1 MGAARNG
8 SILIVEDEWLVRRE
22 IAEELERAGW
32 HVVEMSNA
40 QDAIDELGRRAF
52 RVVIT
57 DIGLGR
63 GLSGWDV
70 GRACATKGN
79 TCNLRIRKSLRPQRG
94 CAGLSILC
102 QALSARRDSSCMRPM
117 EPTLT
122 PTERWTSS
130 SSAGWGLPD

>member
-22 IAEELERAGW
+22 IAEELARAGW
-32 HVVEMSNA
+32 HVVEISNA
-40 QDAIDELGRRAF
+40 QDAIDELGRQAF

-70 GRACATKGN
+70 GRACATQGTPVIFVSGN
-79 TCNLRIRKSLRPQRG
+79 RYDPSEAVPGSLFFAKPCRPAEIVRACG
-94 CAGLSILC
+94 RWS
-102 QALSARRDSSCMRPM
+102 RP
-117 EPTLT
+117 
-122 PTERWTSS
+122 
-130 SSAGWGLPD
+130 